1 MSGIIAVTL
10 PGKIKFLRLGDITHI
25 TSCGNY
31 VEFHLGSG
39 KRFLSRTTLKQVE
52 QANLSSFIRISRRTI
67 VNIVFIDFA
76 HSELGRFNN
85 IVLING
91 AELRTSKTYLPNLLS
106 ICEIRSAKNTRPK
119 VRKHVYGE

>member
-1 MSGIIAVTL
+1 MSGIIAVTQL
-10 PGKIKFLRLGDITHI
+10 GKIKFLRLGDITHI

-39 KRFLSRTTLKQVE
+39 KRYLSRMTLKHVE
-52 QANLSSFIRISRRTI
+52 QASLSSFIRISRRTI
-67 VNIVFIDFA
+67 VNVAFIDYA

-85 IVLING
+85 IVLINDV
-91 AELRTSKTYLPNLLS
+91 ELRISKTYLPNLLS
-106 ICEIRSAKNTRPK
+106 ICEIRSTKKSRPE